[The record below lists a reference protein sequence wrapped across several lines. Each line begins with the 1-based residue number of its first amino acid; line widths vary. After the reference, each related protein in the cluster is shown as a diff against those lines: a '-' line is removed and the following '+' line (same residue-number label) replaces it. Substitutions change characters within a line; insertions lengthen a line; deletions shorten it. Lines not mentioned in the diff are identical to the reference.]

1 MVERRRYQ
9 RSKQMNAHSQI
20 KFTRTSCARRWMF
33 AVTVALLVAGAL
45 VGDRPAF
52 AATAAPAQPRDSD
65 QRNRQYQHAEALYL
79 SGHLK
84 EAAAAFEELSRAYPN
99 DARIWLKY
107 GNTLT
112 KQGSYDNAAAAFQ
125 NAAALDA
132 TQGNAVLNLALVR
145 LAQAQ
150 AALDMAMTRLA
161 ANSPEHMQAEAL
173 QREIKVLLGAP
184 QPGTSPH

>member
-1 MVERRRYQ
+1 MIV
-9 RSKQMNAHSQI
+9 HSQF
-20 KFTRTSCARRWMF
+20 KFARTGCARRWMF
-33 AVTVALLVAGAL
+33 AAVVALLAAGAF
-45 VGDRPAF
+45 VGGRPAL
-52 AATAAPAQPRDSD
+52 AAASAPAQPRDVD

-79 SGHLK
+79 SGRLK

-112 KQGSYDNAAAAFQ
+112 KQGSYDNAAVAFQ
-125 NAAALDA
+125 KAAELDA

-150 AALDMAMTRLA
+150 AALDMAMARLA